1 MSEDNKTPIEG
12 GLLGPWSDDEEMA
25 FRAYKA
31 KTQEDRE
38 KEQAQAALDA
48 SALDH
53 KLDVIDKLA
62 FEHLKQEL
70 VALKDK
76 SRTTARARRDYAAFR
91 AFCSDQGL
99 PETKPQAIFE
109 FLVTQSDRGLAR
121 VKRLHKSIA
130 AVQASIG
137 HPGAADD
144 LIIRA
149 LIQRI
154 ETEEKKENDSG
165 SL

>member
-12 GLLGPWSDDEEMA
+12 GLLGPWSDDEEM
-25 FRAYKA
+25 
-31 KTQEDRE
+31 
-38 KEQAQAALDA
+38 
-48 SALDH
+48 
-53 KLDVIDKLA
+53 
-62 FEHLKQEL
+62 
-70 VALKDK
+70 
-76 SRTTARARRDYAAFR
+76 AFR